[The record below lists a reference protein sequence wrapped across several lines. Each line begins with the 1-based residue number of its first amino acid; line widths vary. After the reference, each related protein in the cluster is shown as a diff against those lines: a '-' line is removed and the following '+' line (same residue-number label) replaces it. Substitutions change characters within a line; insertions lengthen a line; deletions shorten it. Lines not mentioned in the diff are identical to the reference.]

1 MSYDPS
7 ACIPSSTQELLNRGF
22 ITYPNPSKD
31 HLNLFVDATTISSY
45 QITDYLGRIIVS
57 KEINNQKI
65 VKVNVSK
72 LKIGLYSVNVVTP
85 LGKAQKTI
93 MIK

>member
-1 MSYDPS
+1 
-7 ACIPSSTQELLNRGF
+7 
-22 ITYPNPSKD
+22 
-31 HLNLFVDATTISSY
+31 
-45 QITDYLGRIIVS
+45 
-57 KEINNQKI
+57 
-65 VKVNVSK
+65 VSK

>member
-1 MSYDPS
+1 MM
-7 ACIPSSTQELLNRGF
+7 L
-22 ITYPNPSKD
+22 
-31 HLNLFVDATTISSY
+31 
-45 QITDYLGRIIVS
+45 DYLGRIIVS
-57 KEINNQKI
+57 EEINNQKI

-72 LKIGLYSVNVVTP
+72 LKIGLYSVNVLTP

>member
-7 ACIPSSTQELLNRGF
+7 ACTLSSTQEFLKRGF

-31 HLNLFVDATTISSY
+31 QLNLHVDATTISSY
-45 QITDYLGRIIVS
+45 QITDYLGRIILS
-57 KEINNQKI
+57 EDINNQTI

-72 LKIGLYSVNVVTP
+72 LMIGLYSVNVLTP
-85 LGKAQKTI
+85 FGEFQKTI